1 VALLVAVIVTGYRN
15 VLAAY
20 SQDRTLGSIKIAY
33 FAAAVIYSLTEAG
46 FRMMSP
52 VWLGFLLA
60 IIYVPSMRRRKK
72 TVPARKSIAVEQGEL
87 YPSLVTSYKA

>member
-1 VALLVAVIVTGYRN
+1 

-20 SQDRTLGSIKIAY
+20 SRDRVLGSIKIAY
-33 FAAAVIYSLTEAG
+33 FTTAVVYSLTEAG

-60 IIYVPSMRRRKK
+60 IIYVPAMRRKKK
-72 TVPARKSIAVEQGEL
+72 TVPARATGVAKQHDL
-87 YPSLVTSYKA
+87 YPSLVTSYKDSF